1 MLTFLHQFSR
11 ASRAYG
17 EIFIPVV
24 LVRWFTPYVTAQ
36 CPAKKLIRKRQ
47 VAELFGVSKHT
58 IERWLQD
65 GKLPEPERTV
75 LGTRWDYDEL
85 VSRTRLKFSINGA
98 RAEPTG
104 AKTINPP
111 EV

>member
-1 MLTFLHQFSR
+1 MAKS
-11 ASRAYG
+11 
-17 EIFIPVV
+17 FIPVV

-85 VSRTRLKFSINGA
+85 VSRTRLKILYKRRENGTD
-98 RAEPTG
+98 RSQ
-104 AKTINPP
+104 ND
-111 EV
+111 